1 MSAATGAE
9 DTSGAGSAKTSMGTA
24 GIGAAGSGVECGW
37 SAAGSTVFNIG
48 GGSAGMGSV
57 TTTTGAGF
65 DFAGAGS
72 GLLALLPLP
81 GFGAGFPEGWASG
94 ESSLESPDFVS
105 DFGSAFGSA
114 FGPEFGSDFGPE
126 FGPGFG
132 PGFGDDARV
141 ADFIALSQ
149 AGWKDCPASLLCCPM
164 RAEREPGVAGAGT
177 PLVAIDIRTRH
188 GNARRAPKEVVTY
201 RHVRGNYGT

>member
-1 MSAATGAE
+1 
-9 DTSGAGSAKTSMGTA
+9 
-24 GIGAAGSGVECGW
+24 
-37 SAAGSTVFNIG
+37 
-48 GGSAGMGSV
+48 MGSV

-81 GFGAGFPEGWASG
+81 GFGVGFPEGWASG
-94 ESSLESPDFVS
+94 ESSLDGPDFDS
-105 DFGSAFGSA
+105 NFGSAFGS
-114 FGPEFGSDFGPE
+114 D
-126 FGPGFG
+126 FG

-149 AGWKDCPASLLCCPM
+149 AGWKDCPESLLCCPM
-164 RAEREPGVAGAGT
+164 RAKREPGVAGAGT